1 MFSIGTDI
9 VNILRIKKIL
19 SENGDKFL
27 NKIFTN
33 KEVEYCNLNSEPYIH
48 LSGKYAAKEA
58 VKKALL
64 SNKIVNTIPL
74 KSIEIL
80 NNSDKSPY
88 VNVYNLDDVNFNISI
103 SHDKEYAVAFALI
116 EK

>member
-1 MFSIGTDI
+1 MISIGTDI
-9 VNILRIKKIL
+9 VNIDRIKDL
-19 SENGDKFL
+19 SKDDKFL
-27 NKIFTN
+27 SKIFTL
-33 KEVEYCNLNSEPYIH
+33 KELEYCNSHSSPAIH

-64 SNKIVNTIPL
+64 SASLITRISM

-80 NNSDKSPY
+80 NNKDKSPY
-88 VNVYNLDDVNFNISI
+88 IHISIISDVQFNLSI
-103 SHDKEYAVAFALI
+103 SHDGNYAIAFVFI

>member
-1 MFSIGTDI
+1 MISIGTDI
-9 VNILRIKKIL
+9 VKIDRIKDL
-19 SENGDKFL
+19 SSDDKFL
-27 NKIFTN
+27 SKIFTP
-33 KEVEYCNLNSEPYIH
+33 KELEYCNSHSNPVIH

-64 SNKIVNTIPL
+64 SASLITHISM

-80 NNSDKSPY
+80 NNKDKSPY
-88 VNVYNLDDVNFNISI
+88 IYISIIKDVKCNVSI
-103 SHDKEYAVAFALI
+103 SHDGNYAIAFVFI